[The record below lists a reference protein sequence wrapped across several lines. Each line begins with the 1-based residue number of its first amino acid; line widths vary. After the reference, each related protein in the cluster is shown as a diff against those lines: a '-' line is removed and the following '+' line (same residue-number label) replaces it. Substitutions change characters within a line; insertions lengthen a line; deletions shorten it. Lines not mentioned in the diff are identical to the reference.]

1 MMLKNKRSIVL
12 AVMGLILVW
21 RLLLFFMSF
30 IAPLLIKYQP
40 SFPYAAELLPE
51 YGLPQWIYSW
61 ANFDGV
67 HYLTIAEKGYIGT
80 GLIQAFFPTYPL
92 LVIFVNQVIG
102 NTILS
107 GLLISNIG
115 LLLLGVIFF
124 KLVAKHYSDKVAWFA
139 LVSWLLFPTSFYFG
153 AVYSESIFLC
163 LVIGTFYASSL
174 RQWWLAGLL
183 AALASATRVVG
194 VFLVPALLWEA
205 LNVSLLIDKIIRSKE
220 QSVVKKLSKFSQL
233 LWCEV
238 CGHKK
243 AIIAVMIGLSG
254 LICYMIFLWGEFD
267 DPFYFFHV
275 QAEFGAGRQEQ
286 LILLPQTL
294 WRGLKILMT
303 VPISFAWLTY
313 AQEFFL
319 TIVALFIIGW
329 LWWQEQRIKHAW
341 LIFTTLAILL
351 PTVTG
356 SLSSM
361 PRYLLAAFPIFIWL
375 GLKINEQIHWRWTW
389 LISGILLIINTVL
402 FIQGVWI
409 A

>member
-40 SFPYAAELLPE
+40 SFPYALELLPE

-67 HYLTIAEKGYIGT
+67 HYITIAEKGYIGT
-80 GLIQAFFPTYPL
+80 GLIQAFFPVYPFSMML
-92 LVIFVNQVIG
+92 LNRLLD
-102 NTILS
+102 NTIVT
-107 GLLISNIG
+107 GLLISNIAV
-115 LLLLGVIFF
+115 LLLGVVFF
-124 KLVAKHYSDKVAWFA
+124 KFTAHHFSTQVAWLA
-139 LVSWLLFPTSFYFG
+139 LITLLLFPTSFFLG
-153 AVYSESIFLC
+153 AVYSESLFLL
-163 LVIGTFYASSL
+163 LVISTFYASSHHK
-174 RQWWLAGLL
+174 WWLAGIM
-183 AALASATRVVG
+183 AAIASGTRVVG
-194 VFLVPALLWEA
+194 IFLVPALLWEA
-205 LNVSLLIDKIIRSKE
+205 LDLSQIIARVLKNKDHRFTQKMSRFFQLVWYQLGSHPAPIIASLL
-220 QSVVKKLSKFSQL
+220 
-233 LWCEV
+233 
-238 CGHKK
+238 
-243 AIIAVMIGLSG
+243 G
-254 LICYMIFLWGEFD
+254 LIGIGIYMLFLWGEFR
-267 DPFYFFHV
+267 DPLYFLHV

-303 VPISFAWLTY
+303 VPISFAWMTY